1 MLRAAVYVEAAAL
14 KRVREGLPVALRPDF
29 YPALRSLQLLA
40 MSL

>member
-1 MLRAAVYVEAAAL
+1 MLRAAAYVEAAAL
-14 KRVREGLPVALRPDF
+14 RRVHEGRPVTLRPDF